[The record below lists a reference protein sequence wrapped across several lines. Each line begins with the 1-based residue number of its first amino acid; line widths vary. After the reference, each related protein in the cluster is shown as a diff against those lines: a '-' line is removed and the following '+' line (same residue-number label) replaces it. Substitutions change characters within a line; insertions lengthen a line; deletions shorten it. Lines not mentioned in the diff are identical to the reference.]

1 MNNSQRQL
9 RLLNLVRKLL
19 KLGRS
24 NSNAHE
30 AGLALQRAQKLMARY
45 GISALD
51 AGLTSVREASSR
63 TAPSDAEKVPE
74 WMVTLVRGVC
84 HAFGCCAYYS
94 WRQTSAGY
102 RRSVTFY
109 GFSEKPEIAAYAFDV
124 LTRQLKDATN
134 SYLKTQSKRL
144 KLATRRARAEQF
156 RDGWV
161 CGVREVISATDIS
174 SEEQQVMSHW
184 LESRSMKTVTTRE
197 LKACRGADTARYQ
210 GYEAGQ
216 NARLHQGV
224 SGRGPAAIG
233 YRQD

>member
-45 GISALD
+45 GISELD
-51 AGLTSVREASSR
+51 ASLTSVREASSR

-84 HAFGCCAYYS
+84 HAFGCRAYYS

-109 GFSEKPEIAAYAFDV
+109 GFIEKPEIAAYAFDV

-174 SEEQQVMSHW
+174 SEEEQVMSHW

-216 NARLHQGV
+216 NARIHHGV

>member
-1 MNNSQRQL
+1 MNNPQRQL

-19 KLGRS
+19 ELGRS
-24 NSNAHE
+24 NSNPHE
-30 AGLALQRAQKLMARY
+30 AGLALQRAQKLMSRY
-45 GISALD
+45 GITELD
-51 AGLTSVREASSR
+51 AGLSSVREVSSC
-63 TAPSDAEKVPE
+63 TAPSEAEKVPE
-74 WMVTLVRGVC
+74 WMVSMVWGVC
-84 HAFGCCAYYS
+84 HAFGCRAYYS

-102 RRSVTFY
+102 RRAVTFY

-124 LTRQLKDATN
+124 LTRQLKDATT
-134 SYLKTQSKRL
+134 SYLRTQNRRL

-161 CGVREVISATDIS
+161 CGVREVITAADLSR
-174 SEEQQVMSHW
+174 EEQQVMSHW

-197 LKACRGADTARYQ
+197 LKPCRGADTARYQ

-224 SGRGPAAIG
+224 SGRSPAAIG
-233 YRQD
+233 YRED

>member
-1 MNNSQRQL
+1 M
-9 RLLNLVRKLL
+9 
-19 KLGRS
+19 
-24 NSNAHE
+24 
-30 AGLALQRAQKLMARY
+30 
-45 GISALD
+45 
-51 AGLTSVREASSR
+51 
-63 TAPSDAEKVPE
+63 
-74 WMVTLVRGVC
+74 
-84 HAFGCCAYYS
+84 
-94 WRQTSAGY
+94 
-102 RRSVTFY
+102 
-109 GFSEKPEIAAYAFDV
+109 

-134 SYLKTQSKRL
+134 SYLKAQSKRL

>member
-1 MNNSQRQL
+1 M
-9 RLLNLVRKLL
+9 
-19 KLGRS
+19 
-24 NSNAHE
+24 
-30 AGLALQRAQKLMARY
+30 
-45 GISALD
+45 
-51 AGLTSVREASSR
+51 
-63 TAPSDAEKVPE
+63 
-74 WMVTLVRGVC
+74 TLVRGVC
-84 HAFGCCAYYS
+84 LAFGCRAYYS
-94 WRQTSAGY
+94 WRQTSGGY

-124 LTRQLKDATN
+124 LTRRLKDATN
-134 SYLKTQSKRL
+134 SYLKTQKKRL
-144 KLATRRARAEQF
+144 KLATRWSRAEQF

-174 SEEQQVMSHW
+174 SEEQPVMSHW

-233 YRQD
+233 YRHD